1 MTAAAWGRRS
11 LSLRTRLLAG
21 LIALTA
27 TFLVVMGLVSIVV
40 LRTLEQNQF
49 NQEVRLAA
57 RQSVQEIAQGTDGF
71 AAAYLSL
78 RTGATGELTAGSPAA
93 AELRTLLA
101 GVAGQSAAQ
110 VSAYLNQFAARGEP
124 FRLALHGDPA
134 LTAAWRPLLVT
145 SRQSTGLVPAGAAVM
160 LVGRSPDTI
169 ASHVR
174 GLVFAELITGGVLLA
189 LLAICGSWLIG
200 RGLAPLDRM
209 ASTADM
215 ITSNGDLAARMPE
228 ASSRQE
234 TGRLAAAIN
243 TMLDRIQQAFGAR
256 LQSEQKVRQFA
267 ADASHE
273 LRTPLTTIRG
283 YAELYRQGAFGPA
296 ELPNAMRRIE
306 QEADRMS
313 MLVAELLELARLDR
327 MSSLDLTETDL
338 ALLARDAVAD
348 ARAVEPEREVRAQV
362 PPSLVVTADESR
374 IRQVLANL
382 LGNVRAHTPAGTA
395 ATVRLYPDGDG
406 AVLEVSDNGPGMSE
420 QDASRA
426 FDRFHRGGR
435 GDGVTGGRRFGHDG
449 AEATGSGLG
458 LSIVQAIAAA
468 HGGQARLRSAPGTG
482 TTVQLWIPVKNPHQL
497 SGTGPFL
504 RPAASR
510 FRRLPER
517 VVDNDTVASDSSR
530 PVTLAELVATL
541 SLVADLGMGR
551 PMERVL
557 RQTVVAMRL
566 GTAAGMDQAA
576 CLSAYYTSLLT
587 WVGCAVDTA
596 EVAALFGDETELYAD
611 SHDGDL
617 GGISLAV
624 FVARHLGRGTSGFHR
639 VGLVGKFLA
648 SAGRSVQQVMT
659 EHCQEASDLAGW
671 LELGPAVC
679 EPLLQA
685 FERWDGR
692 GVPGLAGADDLAPA
706 IRLVHLA
713 DVVEAFHHAGGAEAA
728 LRVARERRSTQ
739 FDPALV
745 DCFCARHAEILD
757 GLGGISA
764 WEEVIDLDPRL
775 GATLSEGQLD
785 RALTAFADFGD
796 LKSPLRLGHSRGVA
810 ELAAQAGATL
820 GLPAADV
827 GMLRRAALVHD
838 IGMIGI
844 PSGVWEE
851 PGQWSISQRERART
865 HPYLTERMLAR
876 TPPLAEVA
884 HCASLHHERLDGSGY
899 PHGLRGEAISLPA
912 RILGAADVYSALRQP
927 RPHRPAFEAGEA
939 ERTMRNEV
947 RAGRLD
953 GDAVQAVLEAGG
965 HRVRRRAGLPSG
977 LTAREAEVLV
987 LLGQGRSNPEIAA
1000 ELHVSRKT
1008 VSSHLEHI
1016 YAKLGVRTRTEA
1028 ALFAMRH
1035 GLLGMAA
1042 TPEPDR
1048 NIG

>member
-1 MTAAAWGRRS
+1 M
-11 LSLRTRLLAG
+11 
-21 LIALTA
+21 
-27 TFLVVMGLVSIVV
+27 
-40 LRTLEQNQF
+40 
-49 NQEVRLAA
+49 
-57 RQSVQEIAQGTDGF
+57 
-71 AAAYLSL
+71 
-78 RTGATGELTAGSPAA
+78 
-93 AELRTLLA
+93 
-101 GVAGQSAAQ
+101 
-110 VSAYLNQFAARGEP
+110 
-124 FRLALHGDPA
+124 
-134 LTAAWRPLLVT
+134 
-145 SRQSTGLVPAGAAVM
+145 
-160 LVGRSPDTI
+160 
-169 ASHVR
+169 
-174 GLVFAELITGGVLLA
+174 
-189 LLAICGSWLIG
+189 
-200 RGLAPLDRM
+200 
-209 ASTADM
+209 
-215 ITSNGDLAARMPE
+215 
-228 ASSRQE
+228 
-234 TGRLAAAIN
+234 
-243 TMLDRIQQAFGAR
+243 
-256 LQSEQKVRQFA
+256 
-267 ADASHE
+267 
-273 LRTPLTTIRG
+273 
-283 YAELYRQGAFGPA
+283 
-296 ELPNAMRRIE
+296 
-306 QEADRMS
+306 
-313 MLVAELLELARLDR
+313 
-327 MSSLDLTETDL
+327 
-338 ALLARDAVAD
+338 
-348 ARAVEPEREVRAQV
+348 
-362 PPSLVVTADESR
+362 
-374 IRQVLANL
+374 
-382 LGNVRAHTPAGTA
+382 
-395 ATVRLYPDGDG
+395 
-406 AVLEVSDNGPGMSE
+406 
-420 QDASRA
+420 
-426 FDRFHRGGR
+426 
-435 GDGVTGGRRFGHDG
+435 
-449 AEATGSGLG
+449 
-458 LSIVQAIAAA
+458 
-468 HGGQARLRSAPGTG
+468 
-482 TTVQLWIPVKNPHQL
+482 
-497 SGTGPFL
+497 
-504 RPAASR
+504 
-510 FRRLPER
+510 
-517 VVDNDTVASDSSR
+517 VDNDTVASDSSR

-659 EHCQEASDLAGW
+659 AHCQEASDLAGW

-713 DVVEAFHHAGGAEAA
+713 DVVEAFHHAGGAAAA
-728 LRVARERRSTQ
+728 LRVARERRGTQ

-764 WEEVIDLDPRL
+764 WEEVIGLDPRL
-775 GATLSEGQLD
+775 GAALSEGQLD

-876 TPPLAEVA
+876 TPLLAEVA

-927 RPHRPAFEAGEA
+927 RPHRPAFEAGA
-939 ERTMRNEV
+939 GRTDDAQRGARRAARRRRGAGGTRSRRPPGAPPGRPAV
-947 RAGRLD
+947 RADGPRGRGARAARAGPVQP
-953 GDAVQAVLEAGG
+953 GD
-965 HRVRRRAGLPSG
+965 RRRA
-977 LTAREAEVLV
+977 ARQPQDGVLSP
-987 LLGQGRSNPEIAA
+987 GA
-1000 ELHVSRKT
+1000 
-1008 VSSHLEHI
+1008 HLRQ
-1016 YAKLGVRTRTEA
+1016 AGGKD
-1028 ALFAMRH
+1028 
-1035 GLLGMAA
+1035 
-1042 TPEPDR
+1042 PDR
-1048 NIG
+1048 GRPVRHAARPARDGGDSGT